1 MQNLIYVIIKEIMNI
16 FPLGKNKPVINL
28 FYTIKAKCATHTGSA
43 FRYILNYNYF
53 QPKAEAPSTAASAPE
68 RLD

>member
-1 MQNLIYVIIKEIMNI
+1 MQHLIYVIIKEIMNI
-16 FPLGKNKPVINL
+16 FPLGKNKSAINL
-28 FYTIKAKCATHTGSA
+28 FYTIKTKCATHTGSA

>member
-1 MQNLIYVIIKEIMNI
+1 MQHLIYVIIKEIMNI
-16 FPLGKNKPVINL
+16 FPFDKNNSATRL
-28 FYTIKAKCATHTGSA
+28 FYKIKAKCATRMGSA
-43 FRYILNYNYF
+43 FRYTLNYNHF

>member
-1 MQNLIYVIIKEIMNI
+1 MQHLIYVIIKEIMNI
-16 FPLGKNKPVINL
+16 FPLGKNKPAINL
-28 FYTIKAKCATHTGSA
+28 FYTIKANCATHTGSA